1 MGLTAGGSSSG
12 PATIVYS
19 PVINAQDARG
29 VDGALKEDKKR
40 LEKWWN
46 ERAARAEAEAFG

>member
-1 MGLTAGGSSSG
+1 MGLTAGGSSYG

-19 PVINAQDARG
+19 PVINAQDVRG